1 MTAPVM
7 PAWEAAARAELKANA
22 CGTCGAEGLNH
33 YAGFPCVDVA
43 DPGREHCPDG
53 CGYPKGTL
61 GARMAHR
68 KAAAA

>member
-1 MTAPVM
+1 M

-22 CGTCGAEGLNH
+22 CKTCGAEGLNH
-33 YAGFPCVDVA
+33 HAGFPCVAVA
-43 DPGREHCPDG
+43 DPGRERCPDG
-53 CGYPKGTL
+53 CGFPAGTL